1 MNIITKY
8 ITLILTLISG
18 SVPTITTH
26 NSQIPVQTK
35 DEGLYLSTPSRYVY
49 KGKDPNN
56 YLNFNNELWRIISFE
71 PDGTI
76 KIIKTQNLQNI
87 PFDEANSNNWETS
100 SLNSYL
106 NNTYLNSIPKE
117 YQNLIETHSW
127 NIGSVYKTQK
137 SGETLKSTKEEERE
151 ITYKAKIGLVSMSEY
166 VEAMHDTKLCG
177 SISLIFK
184 NESRCQNYLD
194 KTVKEENKEA
204 AWTISKDEYSEST
217 VYYIGNTYFPDNM
230 ANSNFIAAMP
240 ALYLNKHITL
250 TGDGTKQ
257 NPYQI
262 TKTDWQFWQPNSD

>member
-100 SLNSYL
+100 SLSSYL
-106 NNTYLNSIPKE
+106 NNTYLKSIP
-117 YQNLIETHSW
+117 
-127 NIGSVYKTQK
+127 
-137 SGETLKSTKEEERE
+137 
-151 ITYKAKIGLVSMSEY
+151 
-166 VEAMHDTKLCG
+166 
-177 SISLIFK
+177 
-184 NESRCQNYLD
+184 
-194 KTVKEENKEA
+194 
-204 AWTISKDEYSEST
+204 
-217 VYYIGNTYFPDNM
+217 
-230 ANSNFIAAMP
+230 
-240 ALYLNKHITL
+240 
-250 TGDGTKQ
+250 
-257 NPYQI
+257 
-262 TKTDWQFWQPNSD
+262 